1 MYRYKRLIGLVL
13 VAFCF
18 VNFTSCDSDKSSQ
31 LVKYDLSADPV
42 NLDPPLADDPSSAL
56 AVTNLFEGLLRLAA
70 DGKVTEGVAEDYTV
84 SDDGLTY
91 VFQLR
96 ENALWSD
103 GSPVTAKDFVF
114 GFQRLFDP
122 ETGSETAKQ
131 FYCIKNAEAVHS
143 GNADVSAIGVTAD
156 GDYTLTIQL
165 DYVNPMFLTL
175 LTTPAA
181 MPCNQDFFTESK
193 GRYGLTEETI
203 MGNGAYI
210 LKSWSKGEYLALRKN
225 PQYHSATPVLNG
237 GVSLYI
243 QPDEEERKNDF
254 NSENSYAI
262 SVSGDQAEQFS
273 GKGNNI
279 DENTNSVWGLVFNR
293 NTTAFSGTTLAQA
306 LTYDMDRSKYE
317 TCLPD
322 YLTLADAIV
331 PPAVT
336 LLEKP
341 YRTLAQQVHAP
352 AYDPNTALSLV
363 QQTYNQLEISSLTD
377 VTVILPEGSPH
388 AEVFSYISQTWQK
401 DLKVYFKVEQL
412 PREEYETRLA
422 AGDYDCALV
431 ELTGT
436 YNSPEAY
443 MSEFPG
449 VGGLLL
455 QAQRVSLESSVEYYA
470 QAEQQVLNAGDFLP
484 LYFQANCFI
493 TNNSVTGFIRDI
505 SGQIID
511 FKNCEFQ

>member
-1 MYRYKRLIGLVL
+1 M
-13 VAFCF
+13 
-18 VNFTSCDSDKSSQ
+18 
-31 LVKYDLSADPV
+31 
-42 NLDPPLADDPSSAL
+42 
-56 AVTNLFEGLLRLAA
+56 
-70 DGKVTEGVAEDYTV
+70 
-84 SDDGLTY
+84 
-91 VFQLR
+91 
-96 ENALWSD
+96 
-103 GSPVTAKDFVF
+103 
-114 GFQRLFDP
+114 
-122 ETGSETAKQ
+122 
-131 FYCIKNAEAVHS
+131 
-143 GNADVSAIGVTAD
+143 
-156 GDYTLTIQL
+156 
-165 DYVNPMFLTL
+165 
-175 LTTPAA
+175 
-181 MPCNQDFFTESK
+181 
-193 GRYGLTEETI
+193 
-203 MGNGAYI
+203 
-210 LKSWSKGEYLALRKN
+210 
-225 PQYHSATPVLNG
+225 
-237 GVSLYI
+237 
-243 QPDEEERKNDF
+243 
-254 NSENSYAI
+254 
-262 SVSGDQAEQFS
+262 
-273 GKGNNI
+273 
-279 DENTNSVWGLVFNR
+279 
-293 NTTAFSGTTLAQA
+293 
-306 LTYDMDRSKYE
+306 TYDMDRSKYE

-322 YLTLADAIV
+322 YLTLADTIV

-388 AEVFSYISQTWQK
+388 VEVFSYISQTWQK

-412 PREEYETRLA
+412 PKEEYETRLA

-443 MSEFPG
+443 MSEFSG

-470 QAEQQVLNAGDFLP
+470 QAEQQILNAGDFLP